1 MELFKLFGS
10 IFIDTDAAEKS
21 MQKVEQAAEKLGS
34 KIEKYGKGISD
45 MGGKLTK
52 TVTAGVTALGTASV
66 VSASSFE
73 DAMAK
78 VSTIADESEMSM
90 DDMRAA
96 ILGLSDQTGISA
108 AAIAEDVYNAI
119 SAGQKTADAVNFVS
133 NSTKLARAG
142 FAETGQSLDVLTTIM
157 NAYGMEA
164 GEVTRVSDVLIQ
176 TQNLGKTT
184 VADLSSSMGKVI
196 PTAKSYNVSLEQ
208 VASAYTITT
217 AKGIAT
223 AESTT
228 YINSMLN
235 ELGKSGTKVSD
246 VLKEKTGKSFAEL
259 MDEGYSLGDCLEL
272 VDKAAREQNLAFN
285 DMWGSAEAAKAGVT
299 LLGESAD
306 VFNGR
311 LAEMND
317 VTGSTETAFGKL
329 ETTSF
334 KAQKA
339 INEAKNV
346 LIDLGGT
353 IIEMLVPY
361 LEKGAEKVHEFAEWF
376 KGLDD
381 GTKELIVK
389 IGLLMAVVGPLL
401 SIFGKGVSVVG
412 NIVAIGGKLSGG
424 ISGIIK
430 IGGGLL
436 TGATKV
442 IGLFSTAASF
452 IWTTL
457 IPAIASVGAPVLAV
471 IGVVTAL
478 VAAGVALYKNW
489 DEICAWAGKAWGAIK
504 DTVGGAVD
512 GIKGFF
518 SDLKEKASAKF
529 HELTEAIGSKAEEL
543 KEKAVSKFGE
553 LKEKTVEKVMSL
565 KDKAVDKFE
574 ELKGAAAEKI
584 SSLKERAI
592 SGIGEMKD
600 NVSRKISEMKEN
612 VVTGFQ
618 DMKERAAEKFSD
630 LKERWSEK
638 FSAAREKIVS
648 EAEEIREKVG
658 NKLSQLRD
666 NAVDRISDMAEKAE
680 AGFGKLKEKGAA
692 AVSALKEKVAGNFAE
707 IGEAIFSKFESFGE
721 KMSSIFSGVQ
731 EVVKG
736 IVDKIK
742 GFMEFDWKLPKIK
755 LPHFSVEWDKDGILG
770 SLATKMG
777 LPGLPKLGVEWYKKA
792 MDAPMIMDKPTA
804 FGINRSG
811 QVMAGGEAGSEVVGG
826 TETLMRMISAAVA
839 QENYQIYGLLKQIFD
854 LLAAYLP
861 GCASKQLVL
870 DTGVLVGELSG
881 PMDEELGWKRHT
893 DGRWR

>member
-34 KIEKYGKGISD
+34 KLEKYGKGISD

-108 AAIAEDVYNAI
+108 VAIAEDVYNAI

-142 FAETGQSLDVLTTIM
+142 FAETSQSLDVLTTIM

-164 GEVTRVSDVLIQ
+164 EDVTRVSDVLIQ

-235 ELGKSGTKVSD
+235 ELGKSGTKVSN

-272 VDKAAREQNLAFN
+272 VDEAAKEQNLAFN

-299 LLGESAD
+299 LLGESAE
-306 VFNGR
+306 VFNSR

-334 KAQKA
+334 KVQKA

-346 LIDLGGT
+346 LVDLGGT

-389 IGLLMAVVGPLL
+389 VGLLLAAVGPLL
-401 SIFGKGVSVVG
+401 TVFGKGVSVIGNVIAVG
-412 NIVAIGGKLSGG
+412 SKLSGG

-430 IGGGLL
+430 IGGSLA
-436 TGATKV
+436 TGVTKV
-442 IGLFSTAASF
+442 IGLFSGAASF
-452 IWTTL
+452 IGTTL
-457 IPAIASVGAPVLAV
+457 VPAIASIGVPVLAV

-489 DEICAWAGKAWGAIK
+489 DEICQWAGKAWGAIK

-512 GIKGFF
+512 DIKGFF

-529 HELTEAIGSKAEEL
+529 HEMAETVSSKAEEL
-543 KEKAVSKFGE
+543 KEKAVSRFGE
-553 LKEKTVEKVMSL
+553 LKDKAFERISSL
-565 KDKAVDKFE
+565 KEKAADKFE
-574 ELKGAAAEKI
+574 ELKEAAVEKA
-584 SSLKERAI
+584 SSMRERVV
-592 SGIGEMKD
+592 SGVEEMKE
-600 NVSRKISEMKEN
+600 NASRKISEMKERIS
-612 VVTGFQ
+612 TGFQ

-638 FSAAREKIVS
+638 FSAAREKMVS
-648 EAEEIREKVG
+648 EAEEIRKKVG
-658 NKLSQLRD
+658 SSLSQLRD
-666 NAVDRISDMAEKAE
+666 NAVDRISDIAQKAE
-680 AGFGKLKEKGAA
+680 SGFGKLKEKGSE
-692 AVSALKEKVAGNFAE
+692 AVSTLKEKVSE
-707 IGEAIFSKFESFGE
+707 DFESIQGFVFSTFEGFGE
-721 KMSSIFSGVQ
+721 KMSSIFSGAQ
-731 EVVKG
+731 ETVKG
-736 IVDKIK
+736 IVDRIK
-742 GFMEFDWKLPKIK
+742 GFMDFDWKLPKIK
-755 LPHFSVEWDKDGILG
+755 LPHFSVEWDNGGVLG
-770 SLATKMG
+770 TLASAMG
-777 LPGLPKLGVEWYKKA
+777 LPGLTKLGVEWYRKA
-792 MDAPMIMDKPTA
+792 MDAPMIMDRPTA

-811 QVMAGGEAGSEVVGG
+811 QVMAGGEAGSEVVSG
-826 TETLMRMISAAVA
+826 TETLMEMISAAVA
-839 QENYQIYGLLKQIFD
+839 DENARLYELLERICGLLD
-854 LLAAYLP
+854 EYLP

-870 DTGVLVGELSG
+870 DTGALVGELAG
-881 PMDEELGWKRHT
+881 PIDEELGWKRHM

>member
-34 KIEKYGKGISD
+34 KLEKYGKGISD

-108 AAIAEDVYNAI
+108 VAIAEDVYNAI

-142 FAETGQSLDVLTTIM
+142 FAETSQSLDVLTTIM

-259 MDEGYSLGDCLEL
+259 MDEGYSLGDCLEI
-272 VDKAAREQNLAFN
+272 VDKAAKEQNLAFN

-299 LLGESAD
+299 LLGESAE
-306 VFNGR
+306 VFNSR

-346 LIDLGGT
+346 LVDLGGT

-381 GTKELIVK
+381 KTKELIVK
-389 IGLLMAVVGPLL
+389 IGLLVAAAGPLL
-401 SIFGKGVSVVG
+401 TIFGKGVSVIG
-412 NIVAIGGKLSGG
+412 NVISIGGKLSGG

-430 IGGGLL
+430 IGGGLV

-442 IGLFSTAASF
+442 MGLFGSVASF
-452 IWTTL
+452 IGTTL
-457 IPAIASVGAPVLAV
+457 VPAIASIGAPVLAV

-489 DEICAWAGKAWGAIK
+489 DEICAWAGKAWSKIK

-518 SDLKEKASAKF
+518 SDLKEKATDKF
-529 HELTEAIGSKAEEL
+529 HEMADKVISKAEEM
-543 KEKAVSKFGE
+543 KENA
-553 LKEKTVEKVMSL
+553 
-565 KDKAVDKFE
+565 
-574 ELKGAAAEKI
+574 
-584 SSLKERAI
+584 
-592 SGIGEMKD
+592 
-600 NVSRKISEMKEN
+600 SRKVSEMKEKI
-612 VVTGFQ
+612 VTGFQ
-618 DMKERAAEKFSD
+618 DMKERAADKFSD
-630 LKERWSEK
+630 LKEKWSQR

-658 NKLSQLRD
+658 SKLSQMRD
-666 NAVDRISDMAEKAE
+666 SAVDKISDLAEKAE
-680 AGFGKLKEKGAA
+680 AGFGKLREKGAA
-692 AVSALKEKVAGNFAE
+692 AIGMLKEKVSGGFEEMGA
-707 IGEAIFSKFESFGE
+707 AIFSKFDGFGE
-721 KMSSIFSGVQ
+721 KMSSIFSGAQ
-731 EVVKG
+731 EAVKG

-742 GFMEFDWKLPKIK
+742 GLMDSDWKLPKIK
-755 LPHFSVEWDKDGILG
+755 LPHFSIEWDKGGVLG
-770 SLATKMG
+770 TLASKIG

-839 QENYQIYGLLKQIFD
+839 EENAQVYEVLKRICEI
-854 LLAAYLP
+854 LTEYLP

-870 DTGVLVGELSG
+870 DTGALVGELAG
-881 PMDEELGWKRHT
+881 PMDEKLGWKRHT

>member
-21 MQKVEQAAEKLGS
+21 MQKVEDAAEKLGS
-34 KIEKYGKGISD
+34 KLQKYGDGISD
-45 MGGKLTK
+45 LGGKLTK

-66 VSASSFE
+66 MSASSFE

-108 AAIAEDVYNAI
+108 VAIAEDVYNAI

-164 GEVTRVSDVLIQ
+164 EDVTRVSDVLIQ

-246 VLKEKTGKSFAEL
+246 VLKEKTGRSFSEL
-259 MDEGYSLGDCLEL
+259 MDEGYSLGDCLEI
-272 VDKAAREQNLAFN
+272 VDEAAKEQNLAFN

-299 LLGESAD
+299 LLGESAE
-306 VFNGR
+306 VFNSR

-339 INEAKNV
+339 MNEARNV
-346 LIDLGGT
+346 LVDLGGT

-389 IGLLMAVVGPLL
+389 IGLLVAAAGPLL
-401 SIFGKGVSVVG
+401 TVFGKGVSVIG
-412 NIVAIGGKLSGG
+412 NVISIGGKLSGG

-430 IGGGLL
+430 IGGGLA
-436 TGATKV
+436 TGVVKV
-442 IGLFSTAASF
+442 IGLFSGAASF
-452 IWTTL
+452 IGTTL
-457 IPAIASVGAPVLAV
+457 VPAIASIGAPVLAV

-489 DEICAWAGKAWGAIK
+489 DEICQWAGKAWGAIK

-529 HELTEAIGSKAEEL
+529 HELTEAVGAKAEEL
-543 KEKAVSKFGE
+543 KEKAVSRFGE
-553 LKEKTVEKVMSL
+553 MKDRAFEKIASL
-565 KDKAVDKFE
+565 KDKAADKFE
-574 ELKGAAAEKI
+574 EMKASAAEKV
-584 SSLKERAI
+584 SSLKERVV
-592 SGIGEMKD
+592 SGVEEMKE
-600 NVSRKISEMKEN
+600 NASRKISEMKERIA
-612 VVTGFQ
+612 TGFQ

-658 NKLSQLRD
+658 SKLSQLRD

-680 AGFGKLKEKGAA
+680 AGFGKLREKGSAA
-692 AVSALKEKVAGNFAE
+692 ASMLKEKVSGSFAE
-707 IGEAIFSKFESFGE
+707 MGTAIFSKFEGFGE
-721 KMSSIFSGVQ
+721 KISSMFSGAH
-731 EVVKG
+731 ETVKG

-755 LPHFSVEWDKDGILG
+755 LPHFSVEWDKSGTLG
-770 SLATKMG
+770 TLASKMG
-777 LPGLPKLGVEWYKKA
+777 LPGLPKLGVEWYRKA

-811 QVMAGGEAGSEVVGG
+811 QVMAGGEAGSEVVSG
-826 TETLMRMISAAVA
+826 TETLMGMISAAVA
-839 QENYQIYGLLKQIFD
+839 EENAQLYELLERICGLL
-854 LLAAYLP
+854 AEYLP
-861 GCASKQLVL
+861 GCASRQLVL
-870 DTGVLVGELSG
+870 DTGALVGELAG
-881 PMDEELGWKRHT
+881 PLDEELGWKRHT